1 MSCCSACDQGKPCC
15 GGAHDEP
22 YAPSAAPAVEYG
34 VRGCASGA
42 CGIRFV
48 ETNRSGLA
56 VNPSAPVE
64 EVPDSPF
71 TFRPGV
77 GPTIATQAQ
86 RTPIFAATSMSP
98 GAKMYETQWASSVP
112 IERPGPAF
120 LVPGSNVINP
130 SALMGM
136 VPAVR
141 TNVQIP
147 QYPLGRLTG
156 NPFIRRAGN
165 PFVSRARGP
174 APAEF
179 AYPYETVTSA
189 QRRWDALGP
198 EGQREWADETGVG
211 ISGTGTAGGGTDTA
225 TGEARLPIPAG
236 FRPGESGRETDWNL
250 KSPADQRAWVE
261 QSTPTTAPQWF
272 VQGGGRQADWEALGP
287 TGRAARQAEHDE
299 ASRAASVA
307 HIVDVATRFTGDALT
322 QALGTYASYN
332 RNENALRLQLARE
345 ETQRQKNAAD
355 AASFNNP
362 LARER
367 AAQLQTALDN
377 ISRMQ
382 LDNTRLAQ
390 GQLGQQQ
397 RLSEGLMIALAVGAV
412 VAVGAIVFVATRPR
426 SNPSRRRRSR

>member
-1 MSCCSACDQGKPCC
+1 MACCSACDQGKPCC

-120 LVPGSNVINP
+120 LVPGSKVINP

-136 VPAVR
+136 VPVVR

-156 NPFIRRAGN
+156 NPFIRSAGDH
-165 PFVSRARGP
+165 FVSRARGP
-174 APAEF
+174 VPADF
-179 AYPYETVTSA
+179 SPGDRDA
-189 QRRWDALGP
+189 QRRWDALG
-198 EGQREWADETGVG
+198 EEEQRRWLEDSQGSEAGVG
-211 ISGTGTAGGGTDTA
+211 IA
-225 TGEARLPIPAG
+225 TGEDRLPIPAG
-236 FRPGESGRETDWNL
+236 FEPGAPGREAAWNR
-250 KSPADQRAWVE
+250 KSPTEQRAWVE
-261 QSTPTTAPQWF
+261 QSTPATAPQWF
-272 VQGGGRQADWEALGP
+272 VQGGGTQTDWVALGP
-287 TGRAARQAEHDE
+287 AGRAARQAEHDE
-299 ASRAASVA
+299 ATRMADVA
-307 HIVDVATRFTGDALT
+307 RIVDVATRFTGDALT
-322 QALGTYASYN
+322 QALGAYTSYN
-332 RNENALRLQLARE
+332 RNENALRLNLARE

-355 AASFNNP
+355 AASLNNP
-362 LARER
+362 QAREQ
-367 AAQLQTALDN
+367 AARLQTALDN
-377 ISRMQ
+377 ISRVQ
-382 LDNTRLAQ
+382 QENTRFAQ

-397 RLSEGLMIALAVGAV
+397 QLSQGLMIAIGIGAVLAVGT
-412 VAVGAIVFVATRPR
+412 IVFVATRPR